1 MSHTRNINMVMTTN
15 TIRYCIPMY
24 GEKDNVGSFI
34 SAKVIDNEIV
44 VIYKSKNTDDI
55 MAPQAIRIFEEKDFT
70 IDFSK

>member
-1 MSHTRNINMVMTTN
+1 
-15 TIRYCIPMY
+15 MY